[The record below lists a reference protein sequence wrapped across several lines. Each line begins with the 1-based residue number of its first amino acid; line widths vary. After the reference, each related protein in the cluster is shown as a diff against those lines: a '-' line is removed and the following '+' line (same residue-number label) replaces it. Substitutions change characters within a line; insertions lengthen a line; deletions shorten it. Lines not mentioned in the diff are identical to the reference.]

1 MTGSL
6 FFSLFGVYFPTT
18 LAQETQPTTNWLTIV
33 IGIVLILGFIGLL
46 VWLFTTG
53 KLQQWFQAGTQS
65 GKWKFQNMQLGSEAK
80 KIEKIKIAQIEELG
94 QKAWQSRVSD
104 LNYAQAWADI
114 EAVETQIDRIKEHS
128 RSLQE
133 NLNRVTSER
142 ENLTIDFDNQLAQ
155 LDLQRK
161 DTETKLR
168 QAHSALYQLESDID
182 SLANQ
187 KSSLQREIKATRTDL
202 INTEG
207 SEEPDRQDILISLNT
222 RLDGLVQQL
231 LSISNEEP
239 ELAGRIPSYQSEVLA
254 LNARVTEL
262 SDQSRRLE
270 GQKSQE
276 LEPLNLQ
283 VDALEKQLRTKSEEI
298 KDLGQKMEPMIKSL
312 GYQVDTARPVSEVMQ
327 ESYSRLDATYQK
339 LAATTQERTEI
350 DAKLEDLD
358 KAASRN
364 FYLLVLLGLVVI
376 VLGILLITGI
386 L

>member
-1 MTGSL
+1 MTISL
-6 FFSLFGVYFPTT
+6 FFSLLVAIP
-18 LAQETQPTTNWLTIV
+18 AQETQPATNWLTLV
-33 IGIVLILGFIGLL
+33 IGILLILAFFGLL

-65 GKWKFQNMQLGSEAK
+65 GKWKFQDMQLGNDAK
-80 KIEKIKIAQIEELG
+80 KIEKVKIAQIEELG

-104 LNYAQAWADI
+104 PTYAQAWADI
-114 EAVETQIDRIKEHS
+114 EAVETQIDRIKEHN

-161 DTETKLR
+161 DTETKLK
-168 QAHSALYQLESDID
+168 QAQSALYQLD
-182 SLANQ
+182 SNLDDLANQ
-187 KSSLQREIKATRTDL
+187 KSTLQREIKATRTDL

-207 SEEPDRQDILISLNT
+207 SDEPDRQDILISLNS

-231 LSISNEEP
+231 LGISNDEP

-298 KDLGQKMEPMIKSL
+298 KDLGQKMEPMIKAL
-312 GYQVDTARPVSEVMQ
+312 GYQVDTARPVSEVLQ
-327 ESYSRLDATYQK
+327 DSYSRLDATYQK
-339 LAATTQERTEI
+339 LASTTQERNEI

-364 FYLLVLLGLVVI
+364 FYLLLLLGLVVI
-376 VLGILLITGI
+376 VMGVLLITGV

>member
-312 GYQVDTARPVSEVMQ
+312 GYQVDTARPASEVMQ

-350 DAKLEDLD
+350 DAKLDDLD